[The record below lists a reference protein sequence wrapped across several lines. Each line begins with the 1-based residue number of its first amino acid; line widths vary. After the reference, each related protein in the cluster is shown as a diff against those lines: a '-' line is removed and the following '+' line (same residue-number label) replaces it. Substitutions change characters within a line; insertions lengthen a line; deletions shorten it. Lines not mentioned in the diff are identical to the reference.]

1 MRLQLHFSGNSTVE
15 GAMNWLEEHA
25 NDTDLDEMLLVEKTA
40 EVRVVPDMP
49 LATCAKACV
58 TVPGR

>member
-1 MRLQLHFSGNSTVE
+1 
-15 GAMNWLEEHA
+15 MNWLEEHA